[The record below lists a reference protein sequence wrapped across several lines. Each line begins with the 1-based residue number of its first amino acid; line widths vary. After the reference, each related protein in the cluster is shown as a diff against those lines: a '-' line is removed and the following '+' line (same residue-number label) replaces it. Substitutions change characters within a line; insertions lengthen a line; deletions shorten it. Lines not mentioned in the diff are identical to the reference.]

1 MIPKIIHYCWFGR
14 GELPELAVKC
24 IESWKKFCPDYE
36 IMVWNEENFD
46 IDSNRYVKEAY
57 EARKFAFVSDVA
69 RLTALYK
76 HGGIYLDTDVM
87 VLKSFDDYLHHKGF
101 FGFESKKAV
110 QTGVIAFEEGSEIVG
125 ELLKGYDNRTF
136 VTENNTFDLTTNV
149 AVITEAFEDKG
160 LVLNGEYQ
168 EVCGVAFYP
177 QNIFCPDLDRLTDN
191 QYMKD
196 AVTIHYF
203 AGSWKSEAT
212 LRRERSLWWKA
223 FAFLATIA
231 SKILTRLL
239 GDKWTNA
246 KNKVR
251 DNVIEN
257 EKNK

>member
-14 GELPELAVKC
+14 GEMSELAVKC

-36 IMVWNEENFD
+36 IMVWNEDNFD
-46 IDSNRYVKEAY
+46 INCNRYVKEAY
-57 EARKFAFVSDVA
+57 EAKKFAFVSDVA

-76 HGGIYLDTDVM
+76 FGGVYLDTDVM
-87 VLKSFDDYLHHKGF
+87 VLKSFDEYLHHIGF

-110 QTGVIAFEEGSEIVG
+110 QTGVIAFEKESEIVG
-125 ELLKGYDNRTF
+125 ELLKDYDKRSF
-136 VTENNTFDLTTNV
+136 ITENNTFDLTTNV
-149 AVITEAFEDKG
+149 AVITKAFQEKG

-168 EVCGVAFYP
+168 EICQVAFYP

-196 AVTIHYF
+196 SVTIHYF
-203 AGSWKSEAT
+203 SGSWKSEAT
-212 LRRERSLWWKA
+212 LKRESSWWWKV
-223 FAFLATIA
+223 FAVAATFA
-231 SKILTRLL
+231 SKLLTRIL

-251 DNVIEN
+251 DNVIES